1 MIFKT
6 NHIIK
11 LFTDA
16 VGQDAFADFYG
27 TFWDARKKE
36 IQKLQ
41 KSESSEESLTRFI
54 DILNDFTNWCKEKDY
69 MNTWDYS
76 AVCDFIIPFIAAA
89 GFTPNNCIPVK
100 NFIEYTTMYAICFAL
115 KKSMNTYNEIEDNDK
130 PGTALTATLM
140 QFNYWLPSYNYTND
154 ISPMEGVFNLLFELV
169 KNKRTLIE
177 FWNSKKAEITDSDNP
192 TDLNTQIKKW
202 LNGKQRPTWKHI
214 KLFLDEELVPKDSL
228 IKDQISEEFSSE
240 NLYLIFRRRVF
251 SSCFITKFFDS
262 LEKQNLIHE
271 QSRNMIRTGIRLFYR
286 RMLVDGGTDFS
297 IEERH
302 NPMFCMMFHF
312 LVLNDFGNH
321 YNTDTAQYFKN
332 ILFLKL

>member
-1 MIFKT
+1 MFFKT

-16 VGQDAFADFYG
+16 IGQDAFADFYG

-36 IQKLQ
+36 LQKLQ
-41 KSESSEESLTRFI
+41 KSEISEESLTRFI

-76 AVCDFIIPFIAAA
+76 AVGEFLMPFVAATR
-89 GFTPNNCIPVK
+89 FTPNNCIPI
-100 NFIEYTTMYAICFAL
+100 NDFIEYTTMYAICFVF
-115 KKSMNTYNEIEDNDK
+115 KKSMEAYIDFKDK
-130 PGTALTATLM
+130 SEPVGMDALTATLM

-169 KNKRTLIE
+169 KDKRDLIE

-192 TDLNTQIKKW
+192 TDLSTQIKRW
-202 LNGKQRPTWKHI
+202 LNGNQRPTWKHI
-214 KLFLDEELVPKDSL
+214 KLFLDKELLPKESMV
-228 IKDQISEEFSSE
+228 KDQIREEFSTE

-251 SSCFITKFFDS
+251 PSCFITKFFDS
-262 LEKQNLIHE
+262 LENQNFIHE
-271 QSRNMIRTGIRLFYR
+271 QSRNMIRNGIRLFYK

-297 IEERH
+297 IEEKH

-332 ILFLKL
+332 ILF